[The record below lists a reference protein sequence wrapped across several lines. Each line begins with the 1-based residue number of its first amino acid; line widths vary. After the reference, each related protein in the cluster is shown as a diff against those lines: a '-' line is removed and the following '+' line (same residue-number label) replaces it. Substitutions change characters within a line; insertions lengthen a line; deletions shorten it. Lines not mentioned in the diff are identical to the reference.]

1 WIMPASKD
9 TRVRVD
15 AFLKIMP
22 STRVFRGSLRM
33 PRLGRALSS
42 MAGRSSPVGSAGVH
56 AISERRCRA
65 LIVVT
70 LITFPG
76 LWRRS
81 ANVRKGDLGEVAGAT
96 KWKGSDVIGK
106 YRSRA
111 NCPVRRARSIAVP
124 RDVAKKYA

>member
-1 WIMPASKD
+1 CHAHPAVHSFP
-9 TRVRVD
+9 TR
-15 AFLKIMP
+15 
-22 STRVFRGSLRM
+22 
-33 PRLGRALSS
+33 
-42 MAGRSSPVGSAGVH
+42 RSSD
-56 AISERRCRA
+56 

-70 LITFPG
+70 LITLPG

-124 RDVAKKYA
+124 RDVAKKYRSEEHTSELQSRENLVCR